1 MVTSVASRTIAL
13 PVETCF
19 DRLTALRN
27 HERLIP
33 LTRIDAPDRRP
44 EVGDVV
50 VATTAGLIKDTME
63 LVRYERPGSDGVGR
77 AAWVKLG
84 PALHGEAEIVVT
96 RLSEHTC
103 RVDWLERDIRF
114 PWLPQSTGPLT
125 ASLGVMA
132 RLALARF
139 VRLLRAAD

>member
-13 PVETCF
+13 PVEVCF

-33 LTRIDAPDRRP
+33 LTTIEAPDRRP
-44 EVGDVV
+44 VPGDVV
-50 VATTAGLIKDTME
+50 VATTAGVIKDTME
-63 LVRYERPGSDGVGR
+63 LVRYERPGPDGVGR

-96 RLSEHTC
+96 HVDESTC
-103 RVDWLERDIRF
+103 RVDWLERDIHF
-114 PWLPQSTGPLT
+114 PGLRLTTRPLT
-125 ASLGVMA
+125 AALGVMTK
-132 RLALARF
+132 LALARF
-139 VRLLRAAD
+139 DRLVRTPA